1 MRGKWFDVMIIT
13 NCRKKMTHLCI
24 VIWIGY
30 LAAIISGIAMS
41 LFGGGGSI
49 ITIPVLAYLFGITD
63 AAILTSYSLFAV
75 SAGAWFGSIQKWKD
89 KLIDMQA
96 LWWFGLPSILS
107 IFLTRF
113 YLVPLIPDYLFDI
126 STDQLLLVIFA
137 LFMAVAGVAML
148 KDRKEINTTKSSKTN
163 LVLNGLL
170 IGVLSGVLGAGG
182 GFLIVP
188 ALLFFGNIPLKTAV
202 GTSMLIIATNTSIGF
217 GADLINGLQI
227 DWPFI
232 LGYLGAMILGVIIGN
247 SLTNKIAAGPLKKSF
262 GWFIIAMGLFIVI
275 KELIL

>member
-1 MRGKWFDVMIIT
+1 
-13 NCRKKMTHLCI
+13 MTHLCI

-30 LAAIISGIAMS
+30 LAAVISGVAMS

-63 AAILTSYSLFAV
+63 AAILTSYSLFSV

-89 KLIDMQA
+89 KLIDLQA
-96 LWWFGLPSILS
+96 FWWFGLPSILS
-107 IFLTRF
+107 IFITRF
-113 YLVPLIPDYLFDI
+113 YVVPFIPATLLGI

-137 LFMAVAGVAML
+137 LFMAVAGIAML
-148 KDRKEINTTKSSKTN
+148 KERKESGKTKSSKTN

-170 IGVLSGVLGAGG
+170 IGIVSGALGAGG

-188 ALLFFGNIPLKTAV
+188 ALLFFGNLPLKTAV

-217 GADLINGLQI
+217 GADLIHGLEV

-232 LGYLGAMILGVIIGN
+232 LSYLGAMIIGIVIGN
-247 SLTNKIAAGPLKKSF
+247 SLTNKIAAAPLKKSF
-262 GWFIIAMGLFIVI
+262 GWFIIVMGIIIVI